1 MPAVIWRRA
10 AAAGDSAGD
19 AGRTAAV
26 RGKGYAADRLRD
38 RGKRSLCGG
47 DTMFATRYQQDT
59 ALSVNLVSMTTL
71 LSVVTMPLVVG
82 LSQALGG

>member
-1 MPAVIWRRA
+1 
-10 AAAGDSAGD
+10 
-19 AGRTAAV
+19 
-26 RGKGYAADRLRD
+26 
-38 RGKRSLCGG
+38 
-47 DTMFATRYQQDT
+47 MFATRYQQDT